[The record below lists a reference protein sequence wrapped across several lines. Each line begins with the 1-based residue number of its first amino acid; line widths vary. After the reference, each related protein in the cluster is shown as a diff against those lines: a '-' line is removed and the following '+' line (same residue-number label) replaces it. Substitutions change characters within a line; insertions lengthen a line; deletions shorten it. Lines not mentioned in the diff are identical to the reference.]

1 MSSKRAW
8 IERLILV
15 LLAVA
20 AAGSFAVHMK
30 NARFASQAEMEFTEA
45 ARIRQ
50 EVEEQLSTV
59 KGQRKAMEGEQLQ
72 LEEQSALRA
81 QEEYHWDD
89 ILTFYQDAKMK
100 IELHGESGNDIMK
113 GLSTIQESER
123 MQNLVLKMDDYEIQ
137 DGKIV
142 LDNGLTIINKGVD
155 DRYMPLCVLYL
166 NYVPQ
171 RIVDKMVSQGWKI
184 YLIPGVVGT
193 GTYNG
198 EEESYAGITY
208 YDDYKIEIGIEDEDY
223 YPIRGVLLHEIGHV
237 LDFIEGFP
245 SEKRVFDSCYK
256 KEKELFKGALDIERE
271 EYASRENREYFA
283 EAIQMYW
290 LQDEYLK
297 YNCPDT
303 YNYLVELTAK
313 WADEPDNQN

>member
-1 MSSKRAW
+1 
-8 IERLILV
+8 
-15 LLAVA
+15 
-20 AAGSFAVHMK
+20 
-30 NARFASQAEMEFTEA
+30 
-45 ARIRQ
+45 
-50 EVEEQLSTV
+50 
-59 KGQRKAMEGEQLQ
+59 
-72 LEEQSALRA
+72 
-81 QEEYHWDD
+81 
-89 ILTFYQDAKMK
+89 
-100 IELHGESGNDIMK
+100 
-113 GLSTIQESER
+113 
-123 MQNLVLKMDDYEIQ
+123 
-137 DGKIV
+137 
-142 LDNGLTIINKGVD
+142 
-155 DRYMPLCVLYL
+155 MPLCVLYL

-171 RIVDKMVSQGWKI
+171 RILDKMVSQGWKI

-245 SEKRVFDSCYK
+245 SQKRVFDSCYK